1 MLDRAHCCT
10 ESRVRYIQL
19 LDGACLRHLTTSNR
33 PRGAVSDV
41 LNFITWLQKM
51 NLGTETFIFPA
62 SWKTDS
68 WATDQETMLVCMKRM
83 ARSVTSVTFQHG
95 WKKEVC
101 NTVLE
106 EIATRFTNLVSI
118 DLHEMGRSKY
128 DRAAFNRGLCI
139 IAQQCDLQKI
149 VVTETA
155 ITDTTLTST
164 VKNCTNLMHINVRNR
179 SSLSDASIL
188 TMVQSCPKLLY
199 LDVGDTNV
207 ELGTVSFI
215 AQYCPLLQH
224 LNLCSTRA
232 SARGCAALEQRCPD
246 LTYLGCKT
254 TERDVL
260 ALATSRPN
268 LQALITPFT
277 QACDGGLTAL
287 VEGCPLL
294 RELDLSYCTN
304 ITSEGLVSVAEHSS
318 ELRMLRLMGFA
329 EPSYPGLYKILQRCA
344 KLDEL
349 HLVDCY
355 YVQDDFSVTIAEYG
369 KNLQVLD
376 TAESLSFGVE
386 GVRRVGKSCKK
397 LREVTSFLSC
407 RYRMHHQPQ
416 G

>member
-1 MLDRAHCCT
+1 MLDRAHCCS

-51 NLGTETFIFPA
+51 NMGTETFIFPA

-128 DRAAFNRGLCI
+128 DRAAFNRGLCL
-139 IAQQCDLQKI
+139 IAQHCDLQKI

-164 VKNCTNLMHINVRNR
+164 VKNCTNLMHINVRNC

-199 LDVGDTNV
+199 LDVEGTSV
-207 ELGTVSFI
+207 ELSTVNSI

-224 LNLCSTRA
+224 LDLRSTRA

-260 ALATSRPN
+260 ALATGRPN
-268 LQALITPFT
+268 LEALITPFT

-287 VEGCPLL
+287 VEGCPHL

-318 ELRMLRLMGFA
+318 DLRMLRLMGFA
-329 EPSYPGLYKILQRCA
+329 EPSYPGLYKILQRCE

-376 TAESLSFGVE
+376 TVTSLSFGVE
-386 GVRRVGKSCKK
+386 AVRRVGKSCKK

-407 RYRMHHQPQ
+407 RFRMHHQPQ